1 MYREK
6 EMKNG
11 ADVEGSEES
20 ENAEPATIVRNRSEG
35 HVVECDGMHAVVSAV
50 MKKDGTASEDYW
62 SVGMLMSI
70 AMGEIRTIGMLYRVE
85 ADDSAWN
92 KDGENRIKIYMEL
105 VGEIRTNENGKPSF
119 NGGISEYPHLGAIAH
134 RIRRADLAA
143 VFENSDATAVN
154 IGTLSQNG
162 EIPAL
167 LSVDSMISRHFAVV
181 GTTGVGKSSSVT
193 LLMRKVIEQRPDV
206 RILIL
211 DPHNE
216 FSSAFPDK
224 AVVITDANLD
234 LPFWA
239 FKLEEFVEVLF
250 RGRTHIPE
258 EVDILRDMIPKAK
271 ALFKGDER
279 TSIRKSTVD
288 EVGMTADTPVPYRIS
303 DLVRLID
310 DAMGKLGIAEQRSH
324 LKALL
329 ARIQAVTND
338 PNYRFMFAN
347 TTIEDNLDSVLS
359 TIFRVPANGR
369 PITAFQLSG
378 IPSEVVNA
386 VVSVLCRMSFDLAVW
401 SDSKIK
407 TLVLCEEA
415 HRYIPANKDAGF
427 APTRQAIARIAK
439 EGRKYGV
446 SLGIVTQRPGELD
459 ETILSQ
465 CNTFVSMRLGNDIDQ
480 DIMRKAIS
488 GASRSYINFLPSL
501 ANREAIMFGQG
512 VSTPMRMKFQTIP
525 QHELP
530 ANHLMEEVQGKD
542 QDADKEI
549 DLASIL
555 YGIRYPKMDDAESD
569 LESLSP
575 LPGEVATEQK
585 ESIYELSDG
594 DVHAK
599 NEELFAKNAPLR
611 RQSDVSPANSL
622 VREGR
627 RESDSIRRT
636 TTTPPP
642 LASDGAPSGNS
653 LISRFRKN

>member
-1 MYREK
+1 MYRDDN
-6 EMKNG
+6 MKSN
-11 ADVEGSEES
+11 AQSDPEES
-20 ENAEPATIVRNRSEG
+20 INDANAPIVRNRSEG
-35 HVVECDGMHAVVSAV
+35 HVIECDGMHAIVSAV
-50 MKKDGTASEDYW
+50 MKKDDNASQDYW

-70 AMGEIRTIGMLYRVE
+70 AMGDVRTIGMLYKVE
-85 ADDSAWN
+85 ADTSNWV
-92 KDGENRIKIYMEL
+92 KDGENRVKIHMEL
-105 VGEIRTNENGKPSF
+105 VGEIQTNENGKPSF
-119 NGGISEYPHLGAIAH
+119 NGGISIYPHLGAIAH

-154 IGTLSQNG
+154 IGTLSQNK

-181 GTTGVGKSSSVT
+181 GTTGVGKSSTVT
-193 LLMRKVIEQRPDV
+193 LLMRKVLEMRPDV

-239 FKLEEFVEVLF
+239 FRLEELVEVLF
-250 RGRTHIPE
+250 RGRSHIAE
-258 EVDILRDMIPKAK
+258 EVDILRDMIPRAK

-279 TSIRKSTVD
+279 TSIRKSSAD
-288 EVGMTADTPVPYRIS
+288 EVGLTADTPVPYRMS

-347 TTIEDNLDSVLS
+347 TTIEDNLDTVLS

-386 VVSVLCRMSFDLAVW
+386 VVSVLCRMAFDLAVW
-401 SDSKIK
+401 SDSKVK

-415 HRYIPANKDAGF
+415 HRYIPANKEAGF

-480 DIMRKAIS
+480 EIMRKAIS

-512 VSTPMRMKFQTIP
+512 VSTPMRMTFQTIP

-530 ANHLMEEVQGKD
+530 ANHLMDEAANKD
-542 QDADKEI
+542 VVDDSKI
-549 DLASIL
+549 DLATIL
-555 YGIRYPKMDDAESD
+555 HEIRYPKLDDKNFD
-569 LESLSP
+569 IESLAP
-575 LPGEVATEQK
+575 LPGDVAMEQK
-585 ESIYELSDG
+585 ETITDIRDG
-594 DVHAK
+594 DVQAR
-599 NEELFAKNAPLR
+599 NEELFAQNAPLR
-611 RQSDVSPANSL
+611 RQTDQGSSTTL

-627 RESDSIRRT
+627 RQNDAVRKVT
-636 TTTPPP
+636 APPP
-642 LASDGAPSGNS
+642 LDGGGGSGGNN
-653 LISRFRKN
+653 LINRFRKNS

>member
-1 MYREK
+1 MYRDND
-6 EMKNG
+6 MNNG
-11 ADVEGSEES
+11 DDSDETELVDGA
-20 ENAEPATIVRNRSEG
+20 PIVRNRSEG

-50 MKKDGTASEDYW
+50 IKKDDGASDDYW

-70 AMGEIRTIGMLYRVE
+70 AMGEVRTIGMLSKVE
-85 ADDSAWN
+85 ADTDAWE

-105 VGEIRTNENGKPSF
+105 VGEIKTNDSGKPSF
-119 NGGISEYPHLGAIAH
+119 SGGISIYPYLGAIAH

-154 IGTLSQNG
+154 IGTLSQNN

-181 GTTGVGKSSSVT
+181 GTTGVGKSSTVT
-193 LLMRKVIEQRPDV
+193 LLIRKVIEQRPDV

-224 AVVITDANLD
+224 AVVITEANLD

-250 RGRTHIPE
+250 RGRTHTPE
-258 EVDILRDMIPKAK
+258 EVDILRDMIPRAK
-271 ALFKGDER
+271 ALFKGDDR
-279 TSIRKSTVD
+279 ASIRRSSAD
-288 EVGMTADTPVPYRIS
+288 EVGMTADTPVPYRVS

-347 TTIEDNLDSVLS
+347 TTIEDNFDSVLG

-386 VVSVLCRMSFDLAVW
+386 VVSVLCRLSFDLAVW

-415 HRYIPANKDAGF
+415 HRYIPANKEAGF

-465 CNTFVSMRLGNDIDQ
+465 CNTFISMRLGNDIDQ

-512 VSTPMRMKFQTIP
+512 VSTPMRMRFLTIP

-530 ANHLMEEVQGKD
+530 ANHLMEEIQGKD
-542 QDADKEI
+542 QNADSKI
-549 DLASIL
+549 DLATIL
-555 YGIRYPKMDDAESD
+555 HDIRYPKISENNID
-569 LESLSP
+569 LDSLSP
-575 LPGEVATEQK
+575 LPGEIADQQK
-585 ESIYELSDG
+585 QSISDIRDG
-594 DVHAK
+594 DVVAR
-599 NEELFAKNAPLR
+599 NEELFSQNAPLR
-611 RQSDVSPANSL
+611 RQTDNGVANTL
-622 VREGR
+622 VRDGR
-627 RESDSIRRT
+627 RQADSIRQSA
-636 TTTPPP
+636 TPPP
-642 LASDGAPSGNS
+642 LAGENTKSGNS
-653 LISRFRKN
+653 LVNRFRKN